1 MKQINGPGAVI
12 GFCACIAAGLV
23 CGCIPAMIGCI
34 LVALGGVVW
43 DFMRGNVTGKKRS
56 PCGAA
61 TPTRR
66 NEKNCT
72 YIVHQPHRKV
82 KKWAHHYVNHLH
94 TFQRNI

>member
-66 NEKNCT
+66 KRKNT
-72 YIVHQPHRKV
+72 FKYNIP
-82 KKWAHHYVNHLH
+82 KKGAYVNGSGSSDYPCNGAE
-94 TFQRNI
+94 R